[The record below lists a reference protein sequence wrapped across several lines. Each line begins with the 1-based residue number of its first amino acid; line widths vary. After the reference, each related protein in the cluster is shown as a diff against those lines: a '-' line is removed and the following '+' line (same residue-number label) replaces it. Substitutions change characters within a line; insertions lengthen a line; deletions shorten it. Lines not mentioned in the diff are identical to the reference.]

1 LINDSNNRDY
11 SSGAASGT
19 KSIIKLLNFGET
31 SVMIIAE
38 LFSWIVPVVFVSENT
53 EYFHY
58 CNIIE
63 FVLGLK
69 KYHANI

>member
-1 LINDSNNRDY
+1 
-11 SSGAASGT
+11 
-19 KSIIKLLNFGET
+19 
-31 SVMIIAE
+31 MIIAE